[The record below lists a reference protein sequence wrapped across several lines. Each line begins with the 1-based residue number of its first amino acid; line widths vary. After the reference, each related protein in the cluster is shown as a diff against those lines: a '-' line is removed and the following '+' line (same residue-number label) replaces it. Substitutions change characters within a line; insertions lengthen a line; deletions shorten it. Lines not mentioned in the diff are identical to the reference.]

1 MNFMNLFE
9 NPQFWFGVF
18 RSMTPILLAAL
29 AAMVATRCGITN
41 MAIEGTMTFSALFG
55 VLGAHWFGSVWLG
68 LLLAIL
74 IGVVVSLFLAYFK
87 LQMGADEVLVG
98 IAINLLAAGATIF
111 ILYLVTGDKASS
123 SSIPPKLLPFIH
135 IPLIKDIP
143 FIGKVISGQ
152 SIIVYFSFVL
162 VLMMNFLLFKTPLGL
177 RIRSVGSNPHA
188 SESVGVFVN
197 KTRYIAMLISGILA
211 GIAGAYMSMGYMSIF
226 TKGMIAG
233 RGFIGLAASNV
244 GGVAPFG
251 GLLAA
256 LLFGFFES
264 LGNNL
269 QSVSTLPA
277 EFILMIP
284 YITTIIAYT
293 IFSYRRLTAKKR
305 KAKQLAENAAKI

>member
-1 MNFMNLFE
+1 MTFLNLFT

-55 VLGAHWFGSVWLG
+55 VLGAHWFGNVFWG
-68 LLLAIL
+68 LLLAIIIGIL
-74 IGVVVSLFLAYFK
+74 ITLFLAYFK
-87 LQMGADEVLVG
+87 LNMGADEVLVG
-98 IAINLLAAGATIF
+98 IALNLLAAGATIF

-123 SSIPPKLLPFIH
+123 SSIPPKLLPFVH
-135 IPLIKDIP
+135 IPFIKDIP
-143 FIGKVISGQ
+143 FIGQVISGQ
-152 SIIVYFSFVL
+152 SIIVYLSFIL
-162 VLMMNFLLFKTPLGL
+162 VFLMNFLLFKTPLGL

-197 KTRYIAMLISGILA
+197 KTRYIAMFISGVLA
-211 GIAGAYMSMGYMSIF
+211 GIAGAYMSMGYLSIF
-226 TKGMIAG
+226 TRGMIAG

-244 GGVAPFG
+244 GGVAPIG
-251 GLLAA
+251 GMFAA

-293 IFSYRRLTAKKR
+293 IFSYRRITEKRR
-305 KAKQLAENAAKI
+305 KARQVAQGAVK